1 MCGVRLVA
9 TCHFVPIL
17 LSGKILFPSA
27 RDPLNHLQHN
37 NSRRQTTAAPARS
50 NAQHPVVMA
59 ANAYTKSMSH
69 TDTATQ
75 ISYAKSSYLLQAP
88 PELPDPPG
96 KCSGPGP
103 VRPPGRLAVGPPIHA
118 AAQRLHSVHTQR
130 QTRGQ
135 ASRVTTDPE
144 MLRSRLHYICDH
156 TRALRPTEIFQVSLL
171 NIHTAFTSVHTQR
184 QTRGAGQRGHN

>member
-75 ISYAKSSYLLQAP
+75 ISYVKSS
-88 PELPDPPG
+88 LPATSSTRTARSTG
-96 KCSGPGP
+96 EVQLVGP

-118 AAQRLHSVHTQR
+118 AAQRPHSVHTQR
-130 QTRGQ
+130 QTREQ
-135 ASRVTTDPE
+135 ASRVTTDAE
-144 MLRSRLHYICDH
+144 MLRSRLYYTCED
-156 TRALRPTEIFQVSLL
+156 TRALRPNEIIQVSLL
-171 NIHTAFTSVHTQR
+171 NIHTAAAQR
-184 QTRGAGQRGHN
+184 SHAEADSRASQQGHN

>member
-75 ISYAKSSYLLQAP
+75 ISYVKSS
-88 PELPDPPG
+88 LPATSSTRTARSTG
-96 KCSGPGP
+96 EVQLVGP
-103 VRPPGRLAVGPPIHA
+103 VRPPGRFAVGPPIHA
-118 AAQRLHSVHTQR
+118 AAQRPHSVHTQM
-130 QTRGQ
+130 QTREQ
-135 ASRVTTDPE
+135 ASRVTTDAE
-144 MLRSRLHYICDH
+144 MLRSRLYYTCED
-156 TRALRPTEIFQVSLL
+156 TRALRPNEIIQVSLL
-171 NIHTAFTSVHTQR
+171 NIHTASIQR
-184 QTRGAGQRGHN
+184 SHAEADSRASQQGHN

>member
-75 ISYAKSSYLLQAP
+75 ISYVKSS
-88 PELPDPPG
+88 LPATSSTRTARSTG
-96 KCSGPGP
+96 EVQLVGP

-118 AAQRLHSVHTQR
+118 AAQRPAV
-130 QTRGQ
+130 
-135 ASRVTTDPE
+135 
-144 MLRSRLHYICDH
+144 
-156 TRALRPTEIFQVSLL
+156 
-171 NIHTAFTSVHTQR
+171 HTAFTR
-184 QTRGAGQRGHN
+184 RGRLESKPAGSQLTLRCCDRGCIIPVKTHARSGRMKSFRSLY